1 MKAAIYYGP
10 YNLKVEDIKLHEVG
24 DLGAIVKIRA
34 SGICGSDL
42 HPYKQKWER
51 YSTGIVIGHEYA
63 GDVVEVGSKVKDVK
77 VGDRVF
83 AKAMLPCFECDFC
96 KKEDYMHCRSA
107 KSGGVWGLHGGFA
120 EYIWLP
126 IAMLDKTVFRLANTM
141 SYQDGA
147 LVEPIGVGTYVVNR
161 AEPAH
166 SDTVIVLGAGII
178 GLGAI
183 AKFKD
188 LGVSKLMTS
197 DISEKR
203 LKAAR
208 ELGADIL
215 IDATKEDVI
224 KRVMQETSGKGADI
238 VVEAAGK
245 PATFLQAIDMV
256 RPDGKM
262 AVVATYEES
271 FDFNPSL
278 ARPGMPMTSLVR
290 KGVRLIGCLGG
301 DWAGG
306 FDLIK
311 RGKVKDKQVVSHV
324 FPLDKIVAAFE
335 MQMNARESIKV
346 MIEP

>member
-1 MKAAIYYGP
+1 
-10 YNLKVEDIKLHEVG
+10 
-24 DLGAIVKIRA
+24 
-34 SGICGSDL
+34 
-42 HPYKQKWER
+42 
-51 YSTGIVIGHEYA
+51 
-63 GDVVEVGSKVKDVK
+63 
-77 VGDRVF
+77 
-83 AKAMLPCFECDFC
+83 
-96 KKEDYMHCRSA
+96 
-107 KSGGVWGLHGGFA
+107 
-120 EYIWLP
+120 
-126 IAMLDKTVFRLANTM
+126 MLDKTVFRLANTM

-188 LGVSKLMTS
+188 LGVSNLMTS

-278 ARPGMPMTSLVR
+278 ARPGTPMTSLVR
-290 KGVRLIGCLGG
+290 KSVRLIGCLGG